1 MTTGSDW
8 RDSALCAQ
16 VDGDLFYP
24 GSKGKE
30 DAAAAKRIC
39 AACVYRAPC
48 VVEALAEESRAYGRY
63 GIRGGLSPRARQQLA
78 KQLEREEQA
87 A

>member
-1 MTTGSDW
+1 MPAGSDW
-8 RDSALCAQ
+8 RGSALCGQ
-16 VDGDLFYP
+16 TDPDLWFP

-30 DAAAAKRIC
+30 DAEAAKRIC
-39 AACVYRAPC
+39 AACAYGAPC
-48 VVEALAEESRAYGRY
+48 VIEALDEETRTYGRY

-78 KQLEREEQA
+78 KQLEREENA